1 MYPYGYSGDNT
12 QNLLAVR
19 QLSNTIVAALRA
31 VHNKSF
37 AVGSIWN
44 VIYPAAGSS
53 ADWAYDVAGVPCSF
67 ALELRDEGEY
77 GFILP
82 ENQIKP
88 VEEEMWAAFKAWG
101 DGVIAGTCDS
111 K

>member
-1 MYPYGYSGDNT
+1 M
-12 QNLLAVR
+12 
-19 QLSNTIVAALRA
+19 SNNIVAALRG

-37 AVGSIWN
+37 TVGSIIN

-67 ALELRDEGEY
+67 ALELRDTGEY

-88 VEEEMWAAFKAWG
+88 VEEEMWAAFKAWA
-101 DGVIAGTCDS
+101 DAVISGTCDS